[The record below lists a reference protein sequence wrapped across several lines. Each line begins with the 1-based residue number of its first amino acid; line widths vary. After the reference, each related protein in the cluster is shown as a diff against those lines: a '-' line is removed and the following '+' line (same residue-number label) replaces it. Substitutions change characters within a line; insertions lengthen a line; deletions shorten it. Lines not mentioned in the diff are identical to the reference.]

1 MWNRIFKEISDR
13 LTVPPIPTMDI
24 DTSRTWQDTYR
35 CFEDLRLG
43 TENAKSPCPCVEP
56 VTSKFVAN
64 VTRHEEF
71 RFNSLLHRLS
81 MSRTE
86 LRYKKAHPGTL
97 YLWISLD
104 FRNSIPIL
112 RTRTGRWHARLFI
125 FSVRLHVHAICFWLR
140 SLASSAPGI
149 LLLRWGLYGYRGLF
163 ACCSMRF
170 LKILKKMHSAVVI
183 NERLMF
189 HLFSKCQLPCLRIL
203 FLQFSGLHWTG
214 QWFVT

>member
-1 MWNRIFKEISDR
+1 MRRARVLVWSLWRASLLRMWR
-13 LTVPPIPTMDI
+13 
-24 DTSRTWQDTYR
+24 
-35 CFEDLRLG
+35 G
-43 TENAKSPCPCVEP
+43 TRNFASILSCTGFPCPG
-56 VTSKFVAN
+56 
-64 VTRHEEF
+64 R
-71 RFNSLLHRLS
+71 
-81 MSRTE
+81 E